1 MEKHVSLVAAVHIG
15 FGALGILFAAIVF
28 VAVVGGGLLS
38 GDPEAITITSL
49 VGTVIGAFIFIVS
62 IPGVIGGVGLLK
74 RKNWARILV
83 LIISCL
89 DLLCIPFGTALGA
102 FSIWVLIND
111 DVARLF
117 TNDTKEAS
125 SVP

>member
-1 MEKHVSLVAAVHIG
+1 MEKHISLVAALHIG
-15 FGALGILFAAIVF
+15 FGALGVLFAAIVF

-49 VGTVIGAFIFIVS
+49 VGTVVGAFIFIVS
-62 IPGVIGGVGLLK
+62 IPGVIGGIGLLK

-89 DLLCIPFGTALGA
+89 DLLNIPIGTALGI
-102 FSIWVLIND
+102 FSIWVLLHD
-111 DVARLF
+111 DVAPLF
-117 TNDTKEAS
+117 APAAK
-125 SVP
+125 